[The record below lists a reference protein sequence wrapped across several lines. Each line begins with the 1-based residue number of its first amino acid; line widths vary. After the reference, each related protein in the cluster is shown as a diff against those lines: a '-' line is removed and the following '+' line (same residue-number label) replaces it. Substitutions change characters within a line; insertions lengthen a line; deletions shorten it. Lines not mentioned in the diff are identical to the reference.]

1 MEYLKD
7 LFAKVKDTLPKNL
20 QVLIYVMLWSVG
32 LTIVS
37 FCIKTISLMWF

>member
-1 MEYLKD
+1 ME
-7 LFAKVKDTLPKNL
+7 LFNKIINYCESLPKNIRIL
-20 QVLIYVMLWSVG
+20 AYTLMWSIG